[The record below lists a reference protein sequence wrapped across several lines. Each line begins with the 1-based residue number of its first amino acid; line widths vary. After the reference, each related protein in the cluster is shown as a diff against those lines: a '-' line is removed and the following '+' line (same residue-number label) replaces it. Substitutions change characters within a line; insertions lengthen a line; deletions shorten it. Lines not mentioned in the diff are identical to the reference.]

1 MYDRTFL
8 VVSLPCFTTNFTTN
22 SPQQRAVFCS
32 VLPQSIISEH
42 FTITPKKPCNRTFG
56 GQNKEKQNNDKNIIR
71 MPRQHM
77 PQHNG

>member
-22 SPQQRAVFCS
+22 SPQQLAPYCPILQRC
-32 VLPQSIISEH
+32 Q
-42 FTITPKKPCNRTFG
+42 PKHKFHKSPKFLAKQG
-56 GQNKEKQNNDKNIIR
+56 IPGQIKEKQNNDKNTIHL
-71 MPRQHM
+71 PRQHM